1 MKYPLPLFLLLL
13 AACNS
18 NSGSN
23 KQNTKSSNEKHI
35 IYIQPL
41 GEVKPQYIST
51 VKTAVEQF
59 YGFKCELRK
68 AIPLTQDILAKSK
81 TRYEASKIL
90 RKYNSKENI
99 FLLMEKDIAWK
110 DTAKKVNEYGI
121 IGLGNR
127 PGTVCVVST
136 FRLKKNVTENKVRE
150 RLEKTALH
158 EIGHN
163 LGLNHCDK
171 TPKCLMNDEK
181 GTIQTTDRESVYL
194 CPNCRK
200 TIGV

>member
-1 MKYPLPLFLLLL
+1 MHQVKT
-13 AACNS
+13 AS
-18 NSGSN
+18 R
-23 KQNTKSSNEKHI
+23 I

-51 VKTAVEQF
+51 VKIAVEQF
-59 YGFKCELRK
+59 YGFKCEIRK
-68 AIPLTQDILAKSK
+68 TIPLTQDILAKSK

-127 PGTVCVVST
+127 PGSVCVVST

-200 TIGV
+200 TIGI

>member
-1 MKYPLPLFLLLL
+1 MKYLLLL
-13 AACNS
+13 LFIAGCKN
-18 NSGSN
+18 NSGSSQQMQEA
-23 KQNTKSSNEKHI
+23 KTATRI

-41 GEVKPQYIST
+41 GVVRSKYINT
-51 VKTAVEQF
+51 VKASVEQF
-59 YGFKCELRK
+59 YGFKCEIRK
-68 AIPLTQDILAKSK
+68 AIPLTKDILANSK
-81 TRYEASKIL
+81 KRYEASKIL
-90 RKYNSKENI
+90 RKFNSKENI

-110 DTAKKVNEYGI
+110 DTAHKSDEYGI

-136 FRLKKNVTENKVRE
+136 HRLKRNASEQKVME

-163 LGLNHCDK
+163 LGLSHCDK
-171 TPKCLMNDEK
+171 TPKCMMNDEK
-181 GTIQTTDRESVYL
+181 GTIQTTDNELVYL

-200 TIGV
+200 NIGI

>member
-1 MKYPLPLFLLLL
+1 MKFLHPFLVLFFF
-13 AACNS
+13 ACNNTTTPNQQS
-18 NSGSN
+18 I
-23 KQNTKSSNEKHI
+23 KTKSDNRI

-41 GEVKPQYIST
+41 GDVRPLYLQT
-51 VKTAVEQF
+51 VKIAAEKF
-59 YGFKCELRK
+59 YGFKCVIRK
-68 AIPLTQDILAKSK
+68 AIPLTRDLLANSK
-81 TRYEASKIL
+81 KRYEASKIL
-90 RKYNSKENI
+90 RKFNSKENI

-110 DTAKKVNEYGI
+110 DTAHKSDEYGI

-136 FRLKKNVTENKVRE
+136 HRLKGNVSEQKVVE

-171 TPKCLMNDEK
+171 TPKCMMNDEK
-181 GTIQTTDRESVYL
+181 GTIQTTDKEQVYL
-194 CPNCRK
+194 CPSCRK
-200 TIGV
+200 AIGI